1 MDRWI
6 DRYIQRNSR
15 KVHWEMSS
23 LLLVTIYTIYLS
35 LCTQTAMTTSPE
47 PFLWIPLYKIIN
59 FMYIQLKK
67 SIPSLILRS
76 NHFSFH
82 ICMFKIKANFKSFS
96 RKDLTHYWQVYKKV
110 TTNTIFKLWE
120 TKRSSN
126 KICFLKNCLTFF
138 FFFFVKH
145 CCISL
150 CMYTI

>member
-1 MDRWI
+1 
-6 DRYIQRNSR
+6 
-15 KVHWEMSS
+15 
-23 LLLVTIYTIYLS
+23 
-35 LCTQTAMTTSPE
+35 
-47 PFLWIPLYKIIN
+47 
-59 FMYIQLKK
+59 
-67 SIPSLILRS
+67 
-76 NHFSFH
+76 
-82 ICMFKIKANFKSFS
+82 MFKIKANFKSFS

-150 CMYTI
+150 CMYIYCIKTINFLTFQKKHNAHIVLKKVLNDTCKNWWNKIFWLFFADKNLNNASQYNMNRKFSHIGFQFKINFM